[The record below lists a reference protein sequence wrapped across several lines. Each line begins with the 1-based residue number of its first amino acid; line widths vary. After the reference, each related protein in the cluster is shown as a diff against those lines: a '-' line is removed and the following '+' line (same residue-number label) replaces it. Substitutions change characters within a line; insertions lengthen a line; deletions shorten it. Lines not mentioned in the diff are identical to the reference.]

1 MSKTTFK
8 VNRSELKVVMSRTF
22 HASPA
27 RVFEVVVDP
36 KSVPHWWGPR
46 GFEIVVDKMDVRK
59 GGLWRYIVLDL
70 EKHQHAFNGMYREVS
85 APNRLSYTF
94 KVEGL
99 PDDLESVET
108 SIFEGV
114 GDETRMT
121 TTVEYRRLDNLEQVV
136 SSGMEERVKESWD
149 RLAELV
155 ES

>member
-1 MSKTTFK
+1 MPKTTFK
-8 VNRSELKVVMSRTF
+8 VIRSELKVIMSRTF
-22 HASPA
+22 HASPE
-27 RVFEVVVDP
+27 RVFEVVADP

-59 GGLWRYIVLDL
+59 GGIWRYIVLDL
-70 EKHQHAFNGMYREVS
+70 ERNQHAFNGVYREVR

-108 SIFEGV
+108 STFEGV
-114 GDETRMT
+114 GEETKMT
-121 TTVEYRRLDNLEQVV
+121 TTVEYKSLDNLDQVV
-136 SSGMEERVKESWD
+136 SSGMEERIKESWD